1 MRKLIPL
8 LLLPLFQVSLIG
20 CSNQSYIKPDLGMAS
35 RLAGKAYTEG
45 RCEDAI
51 PHYLEII
58 NQFPQ
63 DTDSRLRIANCLYL
77 TGDVSASLEE
87 YKGILRSDPTHSSAW
102 YNLSYIQIEELAK
115 TLKGI
120 VDAPSPE
127 TAEQQVII
135 TMARELLETYKQ
147 SAINTEFSR

>member
-1 MRKLIPL
+1 
-8 LLLPLFQVSLIG
+8 
-20 CSNQSYIKPDLGMAS
+20 MAS

-58 NQFPQ
+58 NEFPQ
-63 DTDSRLRIANCLYL
+63 DIDSRLRIANCLYL
-77 TGDVSASLEE
+77 TGDVSAALEE

-147 SAINTEFSR
+147 STINTEFSR

>member
-8 LLLPLFQVSLIG
+8 LLLSLFQVSLIG

-58 NQFPQ
+58 NLKSL
-63 DTDSRLRIANCLYL
+63 SRPRKFKESFNIFIAYYL
-77 TGDVSASLEE
+77 NKVRLIDN
-87 YKGILRSDPTHSSAW
+87 I
-102 YNLSYIQIEELAK
+102 
-115 TLKGI
+115 
-120 VDAPSPE
+120 
-127 TAEQQVII
+127 
-135 TMARELLETYKQ
+135 
-147 SAINTEFSR
+147 

>member
-8 LLLPLFQVSLIG
+8 LLLSLFQVSLIG
-20 CSNQSYIKPDLGMAS
+20 CSNSSYIKPDLGMAS

-58 NQFPQ
+58 KEFPQ

-77 TGDVSASLEE
+77 TGDVSAAEVVELTEVTTLQGGTAAISVTEE
-87 YKGILRSDPTHSSAW
+87 GVTIDG
-102 YNLSYIQIEELAK
+102 AK
-115 TLKGI
+115 VLITDL
-120 VDAPSPE
+120 DASNGVVH
-127 TAEQQVII
+127 VIDTVMI
-135 TMARELLETYKQ
+135 PDSE
-147 SAINTEFSR
+147 

>member
-1 MRKLIPL
+1 
-8 LLLPLFQVSLIG
+8 
-20 CSNQSYIKPDLGMAS
+20 MAS

-45 RCEDAI
+45 RCDDAI
-51 PHYLEII
+51 PHYLDII
-58 NQFPQ
+58 NEFPQ

-77 TGDVSASLEE
+77 TGDVSAAVEE

-127 TAEQQVII
+127 TAKQHAII

-147 SAINTEFSR
+147 STINTEFSR